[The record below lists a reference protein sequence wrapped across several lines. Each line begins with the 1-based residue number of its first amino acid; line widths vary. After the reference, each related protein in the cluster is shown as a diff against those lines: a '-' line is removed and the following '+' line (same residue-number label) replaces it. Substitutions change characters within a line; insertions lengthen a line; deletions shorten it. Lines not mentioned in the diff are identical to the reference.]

1 LKSDQIFH
9 SYYESYLFQQRNLL
23 DDQSNILRH
32 FHSDTQVGLE
42 IDMDS
47 IAYMPSSALS
57 PSGWSLDQVRQFT
70 KHFVKTQKQVA
81 YLNLTE
87 AAPISETDSLI
98 VGKALSYLVRDFT
111 GI

>member
-1 LKSDQIFH
+1 
-9 SYYESYLFQQRNLL
+9 
-23 DDQSNILRH
+23 
-32 FHSDTQVGLE
+32 
-42 IDMDS
+42 MDS

-57 PSGWSLDQVRQFT
+57 PSGWTLDQVRQFT
-70 KHFVKTQKQVA
+70 HVFAKIQKKVA

-87 AAPISETDSLI
+87 AAPISEMDMLM

>member
-1 LKSDQIFH
+1 
-9 SYYESYLFQQRNLL
+9 
-23 DDQSNILRH
+23 
-32 FHSDTQVGLE
+32 
-42 IDMDS
+42 MDS

-57 PSGWSLDQVRQFT
+57 PSGWTLDQVRQFIQL
-70 KHFVKTQKQVA
+70 FAKTQKHIA

-87 AAPISETDSLI
+87 AAPSTDADALI